1 MTTGRY
7 PEPGEPQTPP
17 GAHQQGAYG
26 RGEYDEPQTR
36 AGAYRQGTY
45 GRNEYGE
52 PVNPFGAAADD
63 RFGIAGI
70 ATGLIGAIA
79 VLVALTGLDWF
90 SGPTTGRPSASAT
103 CTTSPRPARS
113 ATSARSYFG
122 WLAWVFFIVAVVA
135 VILAAFP
142 SPALRAFRAIG
153 VVVGVAAAG
162 LAFLAIKPSGGAG
175 YGHILGDSSVGFW
188 LAVAGFLLAAIGA
201 GIGAQ
206 RA

>member
-7 PEPGEPQTPP
+7 PEPGEPQARP
-17 GAHQQGAYG
+17 GAYQQGPYG
-26 RGEYDEPQTR
+26 RNEYDEPPGRT
-36 AGAYRQGTY
+36 GAYRQGTY

-70 ATGLIGAIA
+70 ATGLLGAIA

-90 SGPTTGRPSASAT
+90 SGPTTGTVGFSDLHDIAENGGFSDFGKV
-103 CTTSPRPARS
+103 
-113 ATSARSYFG
+113 YFG
-122 WLAWVFFIVAVVA
+122 WLAWVFFIVVVVA

-162 LAFLAIKPSGGAG
+162 LAFLAIKPDGNAG
-175 YGHILGDSSVGFW
+175 YADILGDSSVGFW
-188 LAVAGFLLAAIGA
+188 LAVAGFLLAAVGA